1 MRTVHTTLVSGMAAT
16 ALLLVPVTG
25 AIAQEGS
32 MASHPVVGAWIVDA
46 EPSNPG
52 ANLHTS
58 VFYAD
63 GTTTDSS
70 PGSSG
75 AGVWAPTGEHT
86 VDVSFVEIVADE
98 QGHQATVTINTSLD
112 VSEDGQ
118 SWSGMNS
125 VHFSPEMSEYFG
137 APEGEFGPMAVSAT
151 RIVLE
156 PMDPDGPMPGGE

>member
-1 MRTVHTTLVSGMAAT
+1 MRTVRTTLISGMVAIT
-16 ALLLVPVTG
+16 LLLVPLTV
-25 AIAQEGS
+25 AFAQEATV
-32 MASHPVVGAWIVDA
+32 ASHPVVGAWIVDA

-52 ANLHTS
+52 VNLHTS

-70 PGSSG
+70 PGSTG
-75 AGVWAPTGEHT
+75 AGVWVPTGEQT
-86 VDVSFVEIVADE
+86 ADVSFVEIVADE
-98 QGHQATVTINTSLD
+98 DGRQATVTINTSLE

-137 APEGEFGPMAVSAT
+137 APEGEFGPMAVNAT
-151 RIVLE
+151 RINLE
-156 PMDPDGPMPGGE
+156 PMDPDGPMPGSE